1 MYVIQEFRHRT
12 PKDLVEWLAC
22 GDFYFILGHIHQTLR
37 DWDVRRL
44 YDLINCLTSFRGFP
58 QHRELRCPI
67 FTQDK
72 FEYIRACH
80 DITIPT
86 LKFELSEDVFA
97 ADSLSNIHGITSNGV
112 AMSMLDFISVRYCF

>member
-1 MYVIQEFRHRT
+1 MYVIQDYRKLT

-37 DWDVRRL
+37 DWDVRHL
-44 YDLINCLTSFRGFP
+44 YDLISRLTSFRGFP
-58 QHRELRCPI
+58 QHRELCCPI

-72 FEYIRACH
+72 FAYIRACH

-86 LKFELSEDVFA
+86 LKFELSEDVCV
-97 ADSLSNIHGITSNGV
+97 ADSLSDFHGITSHGV
-112 AMSMLDFISVRYCF
+112 AMSVLDFISVRYCS